1 MLRASSNL
9 LCVVVA
15 AVRPTSAGVHSY
27 TCKIATSRIL
37 RSFSSAAAPE
47 RGVSPPST
55 SSKPVTKDSLRL
67 SKMVS
72 LSGLCSRNEAEDW
85 ISSGRVTVNGVVVR
99 SAATL
104 VTFL

>member
-1 MLRASSNL
+1 MKMLRPSLNL

-15 AVRPTSAGVHSY
+15 AVRPTSAGVYSY
-27 TCKIATSRIL
+27 KIATSRIL